1 MYSIYVKQNIRH
13 SSKFDQPGNLNHFY
27 VKTMARLPSHS
38 LVVNQGQVWHGM
50 NFFFLGQLWHNVEI
64 IVTEVWLTQ
73 IAEAPSRSW
82 VVVNR
87 NCMQS

>member
-1 MYSIYVKQNIRH
+1 MKQNIRH

-27 VKTMARLPSHS
+27 VKTMAGITSQS
-38 LVVNQGQVWHGM
+38 LVVIQGQVWHGM
-50 NFFFLGQLWHNVEI
+50 NFLFLGKLWHDVEI

-73 IAEAPSRSW
+73 IAEAPSRSL

>member
-1 MYSIYVKQNIRH
+1 M
-13 SSKFDQPGNLNHFY
+13 
-27 VKTMARLPSHS
+27 
-38 LVVNQGQVWHGM
+38 NQGQVWHGM
-50 NFFFLGQLWHNVEI
+50 NFLFLGKLWHNVEI

-73 IAEAPSRSW
+73 IAEAPSRSL